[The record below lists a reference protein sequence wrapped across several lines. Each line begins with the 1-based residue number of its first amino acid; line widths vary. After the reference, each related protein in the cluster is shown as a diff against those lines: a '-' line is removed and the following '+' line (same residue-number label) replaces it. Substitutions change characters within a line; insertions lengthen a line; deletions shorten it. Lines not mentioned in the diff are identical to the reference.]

1 MENFRRQFLLDS
13 VKNLKHLQN
22 NLSDAGKFSDSE
34 RREVF
39 RTLHTI
45 KGTAQTFGFASASRL
60 AHELE
65 NLLSAEQ
72 IISNKNFKSLFTE
85 GIGWLI
91 DSFEQK
97 DFEFPAQ
104 FVEKVH
110 ATIPQNNLSFISS
123 ETSVKIPKEMLAQL
137 SRTEKTALDSAVQNE
152 QSLYCFEVNFD
163 LANFTDGFKNFRE
176 TLSASGEIIATLP
189 SVKSGG
195 NGKIGFQILLASSAK
210 SAAIEKIAKT
220 GAAKVILN
228 TSPQNFTNDL
238 PGFLSK
244 IVAHGKDLANKL
256 GKEINF
262 GVSAD
267 EINLSA
273 EKLKLVFDIL
283 LHLTR
288 NAVDHAIEK
297 KGEIEISAK
306 ADENGFQL
314 IFADNGS
321 GIDLEKVKAKAIEKN
336 LISADTILTK
346 QATLRLIFQSEFST
360 ASKITEIS
368 GRGIGLDA
376 VKDAVEKAD
385 GKISVKSQRGK
396 GTTFEIF
403 LPHKSVV

>member
-13 VKNLKHLQN
+13 VKNLRHLQN
-22 NLSDAGKFSDSE
+22 NLREME
-34 RREVF
+34 RGEVF

-72 IISNKNFKSLFTE
+72 NISNKNFKSLFTE
-85 GIGWLI
+85 GIGLLI

-110 ATIPQNNLSFISS
+110 QLVPQKTQSIIPAAVPS
-123 ETSVKIPKEMLAQL
+123 EIPPEILAQL

-152 QSLYCFEVNFD
+152 QNLYCLEVGFE
-163 LANFTDGFKNFRE
+163 LANLDDFKIFRE
-176 TLSASGEIIATLP
+176 TLSKSGEIIATLP
-189 SVKSGG
+189 SAKLGG
-195 NGKIGFQILLASSAK
+195 NGKIGFQILLTSSAK
-210 SAAIEKIAKT
+210 PANIEKIAEI
-220 GAAKVILN
+220 GAAEIILN
-228 TSPQNFTNDL
+228 TSPKIFTNDL
-238 PGFLSK
+238 QGILSK
-244 IVAHGKDLANKL
+244 VVEHGENLADKL
-256 GKEINF
+256 GKEIKF
-262 GVSAD
+262 EIYAD
-267 EINLSA
+267 QIKLSD
-273 EKLKLVFDIL
+273 EKIKLVFDIL

-297 KGEIEISAK
+297 KGEIEISIR
-306 ADENGFQL
+306 ADENGQHL

-321 GIDLEKVKAKAIEKN
+321 GIDLKKVRAKAIEKK
-336 LISADTILTK
+336 LISADTVLTK
-346 QATLRLIFQSEFST
+346 QATLNLIFQSEFST

-385 GKISVKSQRGK
+385 GKISVKSRSGK

-403 LPHKSVV
+403 LPEEF